1 MKAPALFLIIGIVFL
16 CLMPGS
22 VFGQKTVDF
31 PTALELARKNNPDWR
46 AAEQEVE
53 ITRGKLTTARLL
65 SPFNPVIESQGGRRT
80 IPGEGKG
87 TDYSVGL
94 SMELEV
100 AGQRGVRI
108 TEAERDLQRAEASFK
123 DFERTFAGKLARA
136 FYQAVFARER
146 LDLLRRVETLN
157 RQLSEVTK
165 IKFDAGD
172 VSGLEFSVA
181 QVRYGRS
188 RKQTFDAERN
198 LTQAILDM
206 KRLIGAEETFLPS
219 GSLGVM
225 ATPVPLGEALERAL
239 RNRPDLLTKKYEL
252 QRAEAEIGLRRRE
265 VFPNPSVSVS
275 FNREGSG
282 DRTVL
287 GGISIP
293 LPFFNRRQG
302 ELQSLGA
309 RNVQARAELLAVE
322 KEIRKEVDQAI
333 SQWEVAVRNTDLFK
347 REVIE
352 QTEENFRLLEAAYR
366 ERKIDL
372 PQLLI
377 MENDLVSAN
386 QDYLDV
392 LLELQQAAI
401 ALREV
406 TGVEH

>member
-1 MKAPALFLIIGIVFL
+1 
-16 CLMPGS
+16 
-22 VFGQKTVDF
+22 
-31 PTALELARKNNPDWR
+31 LE
-46 AAEQEVE
+46 Q
-53 ITRGKLTTARLL
+53 
-65 SPFNPVIESQGGRRT
+65 
-80 IPGEGKG
+80 
-87 TDYSVGL
+87 
-94 SMELEV
+94 
-100 AGQRGVRI
+100 
-108 TEAERDLQRAEASFK
+108 
-123 DFERTFAGKLARA
+123 
-136 FYQAVFARER
+136 
-146 LDLLRRVETLN
+146 
-157 RQLSEVTK
+157 
-165 IKFDAGD
+165 
-172 VSGLEFSVA
+172 
-181 QVRYGRS
+181 
-188 RKQTFDAERN
+188 
-198 LTQAILDM
+198 
-206 KRLIGAEETFLPS
+206 
-219 GSLGVM
+219 
-225 ATPVPLGEALERAL
+225 AL

-265 VFPNPSVSVS
+265 VFPNPSLSVS

-293 LPFFNRRQG
+293 LPILNRRQG

-309 RNVQARAELLAVE
+309 RNVQARAELLALE

-333 SQWEVAVRNTDLFK
+333 SQWEVALRNTDLFK

-377 MENDLVSAN
+377 MENDLISAN